1 MLEGSIDCRDIFG
14 SLPLNQQNINQSIDV
29 PDVDSL
35 LLNFQTFNDYKIY
48 STRAHKGVYDIVLF
62 QALNLSRGNYVNR
75 QGVQSSTMVGA
86 KGIGKTT
93 SLKTFA
99 HICKYIV
106 PNVCVVYISF
116 NNILENKLLSEKS
129 LTIIVILTLIELG
142 VQITEPGPECISP
155 GEYLV
160 KFLAINQMKLLL
172 LVDELDQLYKSKSEI
187 CLRTLHNLAYMG
199 NQPTGTL
206 SIIVCGSSSMMEFL
220 ITTNAGVNIRTE
232 FPLLDMGAP
241 NLNGTKFLTKRVYSN
256 IPTDLTA
263 VAVIADKPFDDSS
276 KSWIKL
282 VTFCAG
288 ASSRAVERL
297 ISDASGTGQILLS
310 LLPDLALSGS
320 NTSSNS
326 ELNLLRNEIIH
337 QIYKK
342 NCKIFNAIL
351 YSEDIINAIAT
362 SDWEEQFTPLKYAEV
377 QQIWKSLIRAN
388 KVAKENGAS
397 LDENL
402 LHLGDRGWLTIGTIE
417 NSHPQDIYP
426 YSMFHCF
433 KEQMKSDSMPGL
445 GDKIMLGIRRGAVEF
460 GNGVR
465 NPRVIAAAGTVAA
478 LSCGCTIT

>member
-1 MLEGSIDCRDIFG
+1 MIRGIIDLRDIFG
-14 SLPLNQQNINQSIDV
+14 SLPLNQQNINEFID
-29 PDVDSL
+29 DVLDADGL
-35 LLNFQTFNDYKIY
+35 FMRFQTFNDYKIY
-48 STRAHKGVYDIVLF
+48 STRAHKGVYDIVLS

-116 NNILENKLLSEKS
+116 TNINVNMLLRSKS

-142 VQITEPGPECISP
+142 VNIKEPNSECVAP
-155 GEYLV
+155 NEYL
-160 KFLAINQMKLLL
+160 
-172 LVDELDQLYKSKSEI
+172 SKSEVG
-187 CLRTLHNLAYMG
+187 LNTLHDLAYMG
-199 NQPTGTL
+199 SQPTGTL

-220 ITTNAGVNIRTE
+220 ITTNARVNIRAD
-232 FPLLDMGAP
+232 FPLLDGAP
-241 NLNGTKFLTKRVYSN
+241 NLNGTKFLTKKVYSN
-256 IPTDLTA
+256 IPTDLKA
-263 VAVIADKPFDDSS
+263 VAVIADLALDDSS
-276 KSWIKL
+276 RSWIKL
-282 VTFCAG
+282 VTFSAG
-288 ASSRAVERL
+288 VSSRAVERL
-297 ISDASGTGQILLS
+297 IYDASESGHQILISLS
-310 LLPDLALSGS
+310 PDSAFSGS

-326 ELNLLRNEIIH
+326 ELNMLRNEIIH

-342 NCKIFNAIL
+342 NSKIFNSIL
-351 YSEDIINAIAT
+351 HSDDIINAIAT

-377 QQIWKSLIRAN
+377 HQIWKSLIRDN

-397 LDENL
+397 LVENL
-402 LHLGDRGWLTIGTIE
+402 LHLGDRGWLTIGSIE

-433 KEQMKSDSMPGL
+433 KEQMKSESMPVL
-445 GDKIMLGIRRGAVEF
+445 GDKIMLGIKRGSVEF
-460 GNGVR
+460 GNSVR
-465 NPRVIAAAGTVAA
+465 NPRVIAAARTMAA